1 MNKRSRLKLENK
13 NKKALLEELNEGD
26 LADYYYWKHIDPLQ
40 KAKEWN
46 GPYIEEEYFTFS
58 EFEKKYRE
66 SKYLYKNTLSTL
78 AIKYENDFLGVVT
91 SYWKDKKSRWLECGI
106 VIYKNNKWEKGLGSQ
121 VFKEWINYLFKE
133 TDANRIG
140 ISTWSGNIRMMKV
153 ASKVGMVEEAWIREG
168 RVVEGEFYDAIQM
181 GILREEWQNV
191 NYYSH

>member
-1 MNKRSRLKLENK
+1 MENT
-13 NKKALLEELNEGD
+13 NKKTLLEELNEDD
-26 LADYYYWKHIDPLQ
+26 LNDYYYWKYLDPLQ
-40 KAKEWN
+40 KSKEWN
-46 GPYIEEEYFTFS
+46 GPYIEEEYFTFT

-78 AIKYENDFLGVVT
+78 AIKYEDDFLGVVT

-121 VFKEWINYLFKE
+121 VFKEWISYLFKE

-153 ASKVGMVEEAWIREG
+153 ANKTGMIEEARIRKG

-181 GILREEWQNV
+181 GILREEWLFF
-191 NYYSH
+191 